1 MRSKLEKKTGPIR
14 FSEVILALLDSPVSV
29 CVFPLTRRKAN
40 AIRPLFLSSV
50 VNHRVYAAHP
60 SQSDWPRPVR
70 CHHLW
75 LARAA
80 STLGG
85 ADLEAVLEA
94 AGDGGEGSH
103 AAGTGGLSALG
114 LLGPVVCFVDARV
127 SSLVVI
133 QCLYHM
139 NPNARFLAPVKGHP
153 MVCLVDSYVHVH
165 FRVLA
170 AG

>member
-1 MRSKLEKKTGPIR
+1 VL
-14 FSEVILALLDSPVSV
+14 
-29 CVFPLTRRKAN
+29 FPLHARKVN

-50 VNHRVYAAHP
+50 VNHCVHAAHP
-60 SQSDWPRPVR
+60 SQSDWPRPIPF
-70 CHHLW
+70 HHLW

-114 LLGPVVCFVDARV
+114 LLGPVVCY
-127 SSLVVI
+127 
-133 QCLYHM
+133 C
-139 NPNARFLAPVKGHP
+139 
-153 MVCLVDSYVHVH
+153 
-165 FRVLA
+165 
-170 AG
+170 